1 MIRAARSSRCRPR
14 RTSRSRP
21 ASRRQRADLQLGKN
35 VQAAYDEAQKLI
47 EDGKA
52 QVAEMIKEAEAKAEG
67 MVAEAEK
74 KVAAKQAQRHAIMAE
89 LRELAAEMEKIRD
102 GWP

>member
-1 MIRAARSSRCRPR
+1 
-14 RTSRSRP
+14 
-21 ASRRQRADLQLGKN
+21 